1 MKRHLYIP
9 LAVAILLGVLGTGAQ
24 AQSANQQRL
33 IANVP
38 FAFSVGKTNLPAGKY
53 TVTVLNPTSDRRIL
67 QIRNSNGRS
76 SAMVITT
83 SVIGEVA
90 ESAKLVFDRYGDQ
103 YFFAQAQ
110 LAGDSTSLAAP
121 RHKIPHVQIGEK
133 QPSVITAKKK
143 TVVIITAE

>member
-1 MKRHLYIP
+1 MKRLFYIP
-9 LAVAILLGVLGTGAQ
+9 LAVAMLSGIVATRAQ
-24 AQSANQQRL
+24 AQSSNQQRI

-76 SAMVITT
+76 SAMVIT
-83 SVIGEVA
+83 SGVIGEVA
-90 ESAKLVFDRYGDQ
+90 DSAKLVFDRYGDQ

-121 RHKIPHVQIGEK
+121 RHKIPRMQTGEK